1 MKESMRRRERGERTA
16 EYRGDGGIY
25 GSSSMPRAEKHVVDV
40 PDFFNTPPLPL
51 SIDRFLFI
59 YLI

>member
-1 MKESMRRRERGERTA
+1 MRRRERGERTA